1 MPDLSALGLLIAF
14 LGGTVSFVS
23 PCVLPLVPGY
33 VSYVA
38 GQSTMGA
45 SGPRP
50 TSGQAVTVGFSVI
63 FVIGFTTVFAIM
75 GAGATALGQLF
86 LNYRYEL
93 NIIGGSVVLL
103 MGVLMLGLASIPGL
117 QRDFRFHL
125 DIPGGKPL
133 SAYILGL
140 AFGFGWTPCI
150 GPVLGTI
157 LTVSAAHATVGEGVL
172 MLVVYSLGLGLP
184 FILSAAFTSHLTR
197 NLKTIKRFGRRVQ
210 QFAGLSLVFM
220 GIAMITGQLT
230 VLAYWLLDM
239 FPALGKVG

>member
-33 VSYVA
+33 VSYIA
-38 GQSTMGA
+38 GQSAARDPGPRNT
-45 SGPRP
+45 SGP
-50 TSGQAVTVGFSVI
+50 SVAVGFSVI
-63 FVIGFTTVFAIM
+63 FVVGFTTVFAIM

-86 LNYRYEL
+86 LSYRYEL
-93 NIIGGSVVLL
+93 NIIGGSVVLV
-103 MGVLMLGLASIPGL
+103 MGVLMLGLATIPGL

-125 DIPGGKPL
+125 DIPGGKPI
-133 SAYILGL
+133 SAYVLGL

-150 GPVLGTI
+150 GPVLGAI
-157 LTVSAAHATVGEGVL
+157 LTVSAARATVGEGVL
-172 MLVVYSLGLGLP
+172 MLVVYSLGLGVP

-210 QFAGLSLVFM
+210 QIAGLSLMVM
-220 GIAMITGQLT
+220 GVAMITGQLT
-230 VLAYWLLDM
+230 VLAYWLLDV
-239 FPALGKVG
+239 FPILGRMG

>member
-1 MPDLSALGLLIAF
+1 MPDLSTLGLLIAF
-14 LGGTVSFVS
+14 LGGMVSFVS

-38 GQSTMGA
+38 GQSAASPTGPNKA
-45 SGPRP
+45 SG
-50 TSGQAVTVGFSVI
+50 QLAAVGFSVI

-75 GAGATALGQLF
+75 GAGATALGQL
-86 LNYRYEL
+86 LLSYRYEL
-93 NIIGGSVVLL
+93 NIFGGSVVLV
-103 MGVLMLGLASIPGL
+103 MGVFMLGFATVPRL

-133 SAYILGL
+133 SAYVLGL

-150 GPVLGTI
+150 GPILGAI
-157 LTVSAAHATVGEGVL
+157 LTVSAARATVGEGVL

-197 NLKTIKRFGRRVQ
+197 KLKTIKRFGRWVQ
-210 QFAGLSLVFM
+210 QIAGLSLVVM

-230 VLAYWLLDM
+230 ILAYWLLDV
-239 FPALGKVG
+239 FPILGRVG

>member
-14 LGGTVSFVS
+14 LGGTISFVS

-38 GQSTMGA
+38 GQSAAGTP
-45 SGPRP
+45 GPRAA
-50 TSGQAVTVGFSVI
+50 SRQAAVGFSVI
-63 FVIGFTTVFAIM
+63 FVAGFTTVFAIM
-75 GAGATALGQLF
+75 GASATALGQLF
-86 LNYRYEL
+86 LSYRYEL
-93 NIIGGSVVLL
+93 NIIGGSVVLV
-103 MGVLMLGLASIPGL
+103 MGALMLGLATIPGL

-133 SAYILGL
+133 SAYVLGL

-157 LTVSAAHATVGEGVL
+157 LTVSAARATVGEGVS

-210 QFAGLSLVFM
+210 QIAGLSMMAM
-220 GIAMITGQLT
+220 GVAMITGQLT
-230 VLAYWLLDM
+230 VLAYWLLDV
-239 FPALGKVG
+239 FPVLGQIG